1 MHRFPDGFSLTMATL
16 CLIGFCLTVAVS
28 ACEAKAEVMP
38 HGPLQYKGELQ
49 HKGD

>member
-1 MHRFPDGFSLTMATL
+1 MRRIPDSFSLTVATL

-38 HGPLQYKGELQ
+38 HGSSQYKGN
-49 HKGD
+49 